1 MQDTFLE
8 INVMKSLLRYL
19 LVCQVLLIS
28 VPVSAD
34 QIKLY
39 LDNTRT
45 KHLMVEQQ
53 DCSVHKSEDGRITLG
68 FKFGNLLFGAGPEIS
83 FGKKTGIDWDHT
95 VQGLIARY
103 QELCARFNTGSIT
116 KQEYD
121 ERLVKIET
129 IEKEAYDLYQ
139 EFLKKKSLR
148 KQDAFDELDRETNKS
163 ESIKK
168 SYDRINSKIN
178 TSYLGE

>member
-1 MQDTFLE
+1 ML
-8 INVMKSLLRYL
+8 SLIKFI
-19 LVCQVLLIS
+19 LVNLMVFMPAFS
-28 VPVSAD
+28 SAD

-39 LDNTRT
+39 LDSTQT
-45 KHLMVEQQ
+45 KHIMVEQQ

-68 FKFGNLLFGAGPEIS
+68 FKVGTLLFGMGPEIS

-116 KQEYD
+116 KQEYE
-121 ERLVKIET
+121 ERLAKIEG

-139 EFLKKKSLR
+139 EFLKKKARR
-148 KQDAFDELDRETNKS
+148 KQDAFDELDRETRNS

-168 SYDRINSKIN
+168 AYDRINSKIN
-178 TSYLGE
+178 TAHLGE

>member
-1 MQDTFLE
+1 MP
-8 INVMKSLLRYL
+8 SLLKYFLACFLL
-19 LVCQVLLIS
+19 LVSI
-28 VPVSAD
+28 PVSAD

-45 KHLMVEQQ
+45 KHIMVEQQ

-68 FKFGNLLFGAGPEIS
+68 FKIGTLLFGIGPEIT

-116 KQEYD
+116 KQEYE
-121 ERLVKIET
+121 ERMAKIET
-129 IEKEAYDLYQ
+129 IEKDAYNLYQ
-139 EFLKKKSLR
+139 EFLKKKARR
-148 KQDAFDELDRETNKS
+148 KQDVFDELDRETRKS

-168 SYDRINSKIN
+168 AYDRINNKIN
-178 TSYLGE
+178 TVFLGE

>member
-1 MQDTFLE
+1 MPTFL
-8 INVMKSLLRYL
+8 KQ
-19 LVCQVLLIS
+19 LVICQMLLIS
-28 VPVSAD
+28 NPVSAD

-45 KHLMVEQQ
+45 EYVMAEQQ

-68 FKFGNLLFGAGPEIS
+68 FKVGNFLFGMGPEIS
-83 FGKKTGIDWDHT
+83 FGKKTGIDWDRT

-129 IEKEAYDLYQ
+129 VEKEAYNLYQ
-139 EFLKKKSLR
+139 EFLKKKARR
-148 KQDAFDELDRETNKS
+148 KQDAFDELDRATDNTQ
-163 ESIKK
+163 SIKR
-168 SYDRINSKIN
+168 SYDRINRKIDVIA
-178 TSYLGE
+178 LDE

>member
-1 MQDTFLE
+1 ML
-8 INVMKSLLRYL
+8 SLIKFL
-19 LVCQVLLIS
+19 LVHLMIFMPALVW
-28 VPVSAD
+28 AD

-45 KHLMVEQQ
+45 KHIMVEQQ

-68 FKFGNLLFGAGPEIS
+68 FKIGTLLFGAGPEIS

-121 ERLVKIET
+121 ERLAKIET
-129 IEKEAYDLYQ
+129 IEKDAYDLYQ
-139 EFLKKKSLR
+139 EFLKKKTRR
-148 KQDAFDELDRETNKS
+148 KQDAFDELDRETRNS

-168 SYDRINSKIN
+168 AYDRINSKIN

>member
-1 MQDTFLE
+1 MLPHIKFILAGLV
-8 INVMKSLLRYL
+8 IFMPSLVY
-19 LVCQVLLIS
+19 
-28 VPVSAD
+28 AD

-45 KHLMVEQQ
+45 KHIMVEQQ

-68 FKFGNLLFGAGPEIS
+68 FKVGNFLFGAGPEIS

-116 KQEYD
+116 KQEYE
-121 ERLVKIET
+121 ERLAKIET
-129 IEKEAYDLYQ
+129 IEKDAYDLYQ
-139 EFLKKKSLR
+139 EFLKKKTRR
-148 KQDAFDELDRETNKS
+148 KQDAFDELDRETRNS

-168 SYDRINSKIN
+168 AYDRINSKIN

>member
-1 MQDTFLE
+1 MT
-8 INVMKSLLRYL
+8 NPMPSLLKYFLICQIL
-19 LVCQVLLIS
+19 LMS

-45 KHLMVEQQ
+45 KHIMVEQQ

-68 FKFGNLLFGAGPEIS
+68 FKIGNFLFGIGPEIS

-103 QELCARFNTGSIT
+103 QELCARFNTGSVT

-121 ERLVKIET
+121 NRLAKIET
-129 IEKEAYDLYQ
+129 IEKEAYELYQ
-139 EFLKKKSLR
+139 KFLRKKARR
-148 KQDAFDELDRETNKS
+148 KQDAFDELDRATDNTQ
-163 ESIKK
+163 SIKRA
-168 SYDRINSKIN
+168 YDRINREIDVIA
-178 TSYLGE
+178 LGE

>member
-1 MQDTFLE
+1 MPTFLKQL
-8 INVMKSLLRYL
+8 II
-19 LVCQVLLIS
+19 CQVLLIS
-28 VPVSAD
+28 TPVSAD

-45 KHLMVEQQ
+45 EYVMAEQQ
-53 DCSVHKSEDGRITLG
+53 DCSVHKSVDGRITLG
-68 FKFGNLLFGAGPEIS
+68 FKVGNFLFGVGPEIS

-103 QELCARFNTGSIT
+103 QEVCARFNTGSIT

-129 IEKEAYDLYQ
+129 VEKEAYNLYQ
-139 EFLKKKSLR
+139 AFLKKKARR
-148 KQDAFDELDRETNKS
+148 KQDVFDELDKATDKTQ
-163 ESIKK
+163 SIKR
-168 SYDRINSKIN
+168 SYDRINRKIDVIA
-178 TSYLGE
+178 LGK

>member
-1 MQDTFLE
+1 MP
-8 INVMKSLLRYL
+8 V
-19 LVCQVLLIS
+19 LVW
-28 VPVSAD
+28 AD

-45 KHLMVEQQ
+45 KHIMVEQQ

-68 FKFGNLLFGAGPEIS
+68 FKIGTLLFGAGPEIS

-129 IEKEAYDLYQ
+129 IEKDAYDLYQ
-139 EFLKKKSLR
+139 EFLKKKTRR
-148 KQDAFDELDRETNKS
+148 KQDAFDELDRETRRS

-168 SYDRINSKIN
+168 AYDRINSKIN

>member
-1 MQDTFLE
+1 ML
-8 INVMKSLLRYL
+8 SLIKFL
-19 LVCQVLLIS
+19 LVHLMIFMPALVW
-28 VPVSAD
+28 AD

-45 KHLMVEQQ
+45 KHIMVEQQ

-68 FKFGNLLFGAGPEIS
+68 FKIGTLLFGAGPEIS

-116 KQEYD
+116 KQEYE
-121 ERLVKIET
+121 ERLAKIET
-129 IEKEAYDLYQ
+129 IEKDAYDLYQ
-139 EFLKKKSLR
+139 EFLKKKTRR
-148 KQDAFDELDRETNKS
+148 KQDAFDELDRETRNS

-168 SYDRINSKIN
+168 AYDRINSKIN

>member
-1 MQDTFLE
+1 MPTFVKQL
-8 INVMKSLLRYL
+8 II
-19 LVCQVLLIS
+19 CQILLIS
-28 VPVSAD
+28 APVSAD

-45 KHLMVEQQ
+45 EYVMAEQQ

-68 FKFGNLLFGAGPEIS
+68 FKVGNFLFGMGPEIS

-129 IEKEAYDLYQ
+129 VEKEAYNLYQ
-139 EFLKKKSLR
+139 KFLKKKARR
-148 KQDAFDELDRETNKS
+148 KQDVFDELDRETQKTK
-163 ESIKK
+163 SIKK
-168 SYDRINSKIN
+168 SYDKIN
-178 TSYLGE
+178 KKIRSYSLRKHTIQK